1 MKCDILAHE
10 FNTAENGNRYCKLE
24 VRQSGD
30 EFGKTFNY
38 VMFVTEAMEEALEAK
53 FPKFIYLQEVRVKM
67 PKPFYRVWETDGPGH
82 SQGEFVTRPN
92 REDPDN
98 PIMIVFEDIKVIIRT
113 MPDGT
118 PARGEDAQKLAESS
132 YYRGISMNTI
142 VPIDAYD
149 DGDNDNNIGATNT
162 GADPYAGAS
171 TVGNGDLPETATDPA
186 EQPTQQPAGRP
197 TGRPGVTIRR

>member
-1 MKCDILAHE
+1 
-10 FNTAENGNRYCKLE
+10 
-24 VRQSGD
+24 
-30 EFGKTFNY
+30 
-38 VMFVTEAMEEALEAK
+38 
-53 FPKFIYLQEVRVKM
+53 
-67 PKPFYRVWETDGPGH
+67 
-82 SQGEFVTRPN
+82 
-92 REDPDN
+92 
-98 PIMIVFEDIKVIIRT
+98 MIVFEDIKVIIRT

-149 DGDNDNNIGATNT
+149 DGDNDNNIGA
-162 GADPYAGAS
+162 DPFAGAS
-171 TVGNGDLPETATDPA
+171 TAGDGDIPETATDPA